1 MSGWWFNSSH
11 GSMSRARNAMASGK
25 LPNRNH
31 LKISPPSRFQ
41 PGRSASRRSISSS
54 ASGSGE
60 GVTSALEPLLAELG
74 ALETDHHLAA
84 GGVGRH
90 LEPLLELA
98 VGVQRSAF
106 RGDIPERRRVG
117 EER

>member
-11 GSMSRARNAMASGK
+11 GSISRAMNAMASGK

-41 PGRSASRRSISSS
+41 PGRSTSRRSTSSS
-54 ASGSGE
+54 SSGPGS
-60 GVTSALEPLLAELG
+60 GVTSASELLLPQLGPLEP
-74 ALETDHHLAA
+74 DHHLAA

-106 RGDIPERRRVG
+106 RGDLPERRPVG